1 VTIDPLIHP
10 RPIGEGELAELYR
23 RHARRLVGLA
33 TAVTLDRSVADELVH
48 DAFAGLAPHL
58 SDVRDPVAYLQRSVV
73 NLGIRVVRRRE
84 RARSLPVGPIEHPSI
99 PEVDELWPLVS
110 ALPVRQRAVV
120 VLRFWEDLTQD
131 RIAEVLGIPVGSVKS
146 TLHRALKTIKEQL

>member
-1 VTIDPLIHP
+1 MTIDPLIRS
-10 RPIGEGELAELYR
+10 RPVGEGELAELYR

-33 TAVTLDRSVADELVH
+33 MAVTLDRSAADEVVH
-48 DAFAGLAPHL
+48 DAFAGLARHL
-58 SDVRDPVAYLQRSVV
+58 AEVRDPVAYLQRSVV

-84 RARSLPVGPIEHPSI
+84 RARSLPVRPIEHSAMPD
-99 PEVDELWPLVS
+99 VDELWPLVS
-110 ALPVRQRAVV
+110 ALPVQQRAVV
-120 VLRFWEDLTQD
+120 VLRFWEDLTQE

>member
-1 VTIDPLIHP
+1 VAIDPLIRS
-10 RPIGEGELAELYR
+10 RPVDDDELAALYR

-33 TAVTLDRSVADELVH
+33 TAVTLDRSVADEVVH
-48 DAFAGLAPHL
+48 DAFAGLARHL
-58 SDVRDPVAYLQRSVV
+58 TDVRDPVAYLQRSVV
-73 NLGIRVVRRRE
+73 NFGIRVVRRRE
-84 RARSLPVGPIEHPSI
+84 RARLLPVRPIEHSAL

-110 ALPVRQRAVV
+110 ALPVQQRAVV